1 MTEKDRINNSQA
13 AGYEVMSVLSDIAS
27 YLAAGLST
35 DEILEGIIGTL
46 KRKLPLSRCTIGEFE
61 AIRNADAGAEADAAS
76 TTVTRKL
83 VHAEEFFGLL
93 EAHVEETAD
102 PRCCDEV

>member
-46 KRKLPLSRCTIGEFE
+46 KRKLPLSRCTIWIRTADGSSFRPVVAPGDPVPDTGEFE
-61 AIRNADAGAEADAAS
+61 A
-76 TTVTRKL
+76 TR
-83 VHAEEFFGLL
+83 V
-93 EAHVEETAD
+93 
-102 PRCCDEV
+102 PRIGTR